1 MATMRDSRD
10 PRPGDS
16 LDPRPPEE
24 IARELARQL
33 GAPTARL
40 VRARDGR
47 EHHLFRIHLPEGERV
62 LKFPRIDALPD
73 PYDRA
78 RRPSTRLRAEGW
90 AVAHARGVPVPGD
103 YRAHDTR
110 PVCATMSVLPGTTAE
125 IAWERGQLDEGSLLG
140 VCLQMGRSLAA
151 LHGRKRPEDPGL
163 LPDLPD
169 ADPKTARLLHLDYH
183 LGNVI
188 GRPQLG
194 GAWAVHGVVD
204 WTCSRWGPPEAD
216 FVEMQVS
223 VFVTNPRARDA
234 FVAGYRQ
241 ASGRAVDIRDV
252 ERRAAREIARR
263 LVEDPP
269 DSAEHRRRWQH
280 WMESHA

>member
-1 MATMRDSRD
+1 MAEMRDSYDLR
-10 PRPGDS
+10 RGDS

-24 IARELARQL
+24 IARELCRQL
-33 GAPTARL
+33 GSPSARL

-47 EHHLFRIHLPEGERV
+47 EHHLFRVLLPEGERI

-73 PYDRA
+73 PYDRT
-78 RRPSTRLRAEGW
+78 RRPSARLRAEGF
-90 AVAHARGVPVPGD
+90 AISLARGVPVPDD
-103 YRAHDTR
+103 YRVHDTR

-125 IAWERGQLDEGSLLG
+125 IAWERGQLDEPSLIG

-163 LPDLPD
+163 LPDL
-169 ADPKTARLLHLDYH
+169 AGSDPKTARLLHLDYH

-188 GRPQLG
+188 GRPLLG
-194 GAWAVHGVVD
+194 NAWTVHGIVD
-204 WTCSRWGPPEAD
+204 WTCARWGPPEAD

-223 VFVTNPRARDA
+223 VFVTNPRSRDA

-241 ASGRAVDIRDV
+241 ASGRAVDIREV
-252 ERRAAREIARR
+252 ERRSAIEIARR

-269 DSAEHRRRWQH
+269 DNAEHRRRWQN
-280 WMESHA
+280 WMETRG